1 MKINLINIKNKIFFF
16 IFFIFSNNIFANEV
30 YFDISEKEIQI
41 QTDFKGK
48 EVIIFGTLKINE
60 DIIITIKGP
69 NKDSKMMKK
78 ERILG
83 FWFNTK
89 KVIYKQIPSLFFL
102 SSSNPVKDIL
112 NNETIIKEKL
122 YFDEI
127 LSSVLTQR
135 DFINQKKLS
144 NWNENLIKIKK
155 KEKLFREYELKN
167 IKNKLF
173 QTRVF
178 FPSNTVPGEYKITIF
193 QIKNKIILGKKDRIM
208 IIKKSGMGE
217 KVYEFAHNKPAT
229 YGLLSIFFAV
239 ISGLTAATLFRRL

>member
-112 NNETIIKEKL
+112 NNETIIREKL